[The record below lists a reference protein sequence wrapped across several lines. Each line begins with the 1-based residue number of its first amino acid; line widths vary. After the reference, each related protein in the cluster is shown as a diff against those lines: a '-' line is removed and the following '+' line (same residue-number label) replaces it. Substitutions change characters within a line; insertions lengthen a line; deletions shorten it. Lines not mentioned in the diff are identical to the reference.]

1 MARVLM
7 VTSRLPWPPTEGHQL
22 RSWHVLRA
30 LSRRHRVTLLSCL
43 RPEDVVMANGELPT
57 AVAQLAFHHV
67 RQDVVSTAMQ
77 LASSVGGRLPYVV
90 HRYADAGLRAKVAE
104 LARDADLVHFDML
117 PLMACADRVPTGVP
131 VVYNAH
137 NVEHVLLRA
146 RCDGESRPLHRAF
159 LRSQIDRLG
168 RFEANASQRANLVL
182 ACSEQDRVQ
191 LVRLGARTA
200 IAVPNGVDLDANQ
213 PGSGE
218 EDCSL
223 VFVGQMGWFPNRD
236 GVEWFLSD
244 VLPRVLARK
253 PGLRFTLVGKA
264 QGLQVPASV
273 AANVDVTGFVDDL
286 RPLVQRASVYV
297 VPLRM
302 GSGTRLK
309 VLEAMAFGKAI
320 VTTSIGS
327 EGIDFE
333 DGVHAE
339 FADDAQA
346 FADRILALLNDPA
359 HRASLGREARRLA
372 EARYGWDAIGDAM
385 LPYYDRL
392 LAA

>member
-22 RSWHVLRA
+22 RSWHLLRA

-43 RPEDVVMANGELPT
+43 RPEDTEGVNGELP
-57 AVAQLAFHHV
+57 AEVARLEFHHL
-67 RQDVVSTAMQ
+67 RQDAASTAMQ
-77 LASSVGGRLPYVV
+77 LAASLGGRQPFVV
-90 HRYADAGLRAKVAE
+90 HRYADAGLRARVAE
-104 LARDADLVHFDML
+104 LACDADLVHFDML
-117 PLMACADRVPTGVP
+117 PLMACADRVPAEVP
-131 VVYNAH
+131 IVYNAH
-137 NVEHVLLRA
+137 NVEHVLLRI
-146 RCDGESRPLHRAF
+146 RGDNESRPLHRAF
-159 LRSQIDRLG
+159 LRGQVDRLG
-168 RFEANASQRANLVL
+168 HFESDACRRADLVL
-182 ACSEQDRVQ
+182 ACSEQDRAQIVD
-191 LVRLGARTA
+191 LGARDA
-200 IAVPNGVDLDANQ
+200 ITVPNGVDLDANQ
-213 PGSGE
+213 PGTGN
-218 EDCSL
+218 EDGSL

-244 VLPRVLARK
+244 VLPRVLLRK

-264 QGLQVPASV
+264 QGLQVPAGV

-320 VTTSIGS
+320 VTTTIGS
-327 EGIDFE
+327 EGIDLE
-333 DGVHAE
+333 HGIHGE

-346 FADRILALLNDPA
+346 FADRILALLDDPA
-359 HRASLGREARRLA
+359 RRAALGSAARRLV

-385 LPYYDRL
+385 LPHYERL
-392 LAA
+392 LVA

>member
-22 RSWHVLRA
+22 RSWHLLRA
-30 LSRRHRVTLLSCL
+30 LSREHRVTLLSCL
-43 RPEDVVMANGELPT
+43 RPEDVETASGELPP
-57 AVAQLAFHHV
+57 AVTRLAFHHL
-67 RQDVVSTAMQ
+67 RQDRVSTAMQ
-77 LASSVGGRLPYVV
+77 LASSVGGRLPFVV
-90 HRYADAGLRAKVAE
+90 HRYAGAELRAKVAE

-117 PLMACADRVPTGVP
+117 PLMACADQVPTGVP

-146 RCDGESRPLHRAF
+146 RGDNESRPLHRAF
-159 LRSQIDRLG
+159 LRSQIDRLS
-168 RFEANASQRANLVL
+168 RFEAVASRRADLVL
-182 ACSEQDRVQ
+182 ACSEQDRAQ
-191 LVRLGARTA
+191 LVDLGARAA
-200 IAVPNGVDLDANQ
+200 ITVPNGVDLDGNR
-213 PGSGE
+213 PGTDE
-218 EDCSL
+218 EDGSL

-236 GVEWFLSD
+236 GVEWFLSE
-244 VLPRVLARK
+244 VLPRVLTRK
-253 PGLRFTLVGKA
+253 PRLRFTLVGKA
-264 QGLQVPASV
+264 QGLQVPASA

-320 VTTSIGS
+320 VTTTIGS
-327 EGIDFE
+327 EGIDLE

-339 FADDAQA
+339 FADDAQG
-346 FADRILALLNDPA
+346 FADRILSLLDDPE

>member
-22 RSWHVLRA
+22 RSWHLLRA
-30 LSRRHRVTLLSCL
+30 IARKHRVTLLSCL
-43 RPEDVVMANGELPT
+43 RPEDAEAASGELPA
-57 AVAQLAFHHV
+57 AVNRLAFHHL
-67 RQDVVSTAMQ
+67 RQDRISTAMQ
-77 LASSVGGRLPYVV
+77 LASGIGGRLPFVV
-90 HRYADAGLRAKVAE
+90 HRYAGAELRSKVAE
-104 LARDADLVHFDML
+104 LTRDADLVHFDML
-117 PLMACADRVPTGVP
+117 PLMACADRVPAGVP

-137 NVEHVLLRA
+137 NIEHVLLRT
-146 RCDGESRPLHRAF
+146 RGDNESRPLHRAF
-159 LRSQIDRLG
+159 LRNQVDRLA
-168 RFEANASQRANLVL
+168 RFEADASRRADLVL
-182 ACSEQDRVQ
+182 ACSEQDRAQ
-191 LVRLGARTA
+191 LVELGARAA
-200 IAVPNGVDLDANQ
+200 ITVPNGVDLGDNR
-213 PGSGE
+213 PGTGS
-218 EDCSL
+218 EDGSL

-244 VLPRVLARK
+244 VLPRVLSRK
-253 PGLRFTLVGKA
+253 PDLRFTLVGKA
-264 QGLQVPASV
+264 QGLRVPPGI

-327 EGIDFE
+327 EGIDLE
-333 DGVHAE
+333 EGVHAE
-339 FADDAQA
+339 FANDAQS
-346 FADRILALLNDPA
+346 FADRILALLDDPA
-359 HRASLGREARRLA
+359 HRAALGREARKLA

-385 LPYYDRL
+385 LPHYDRL